1 MGLAAHNRISTW
13 RYFVNKLLRSLLK
26 AGVYFL
32 EQSDRN
38 TAAMAEQ
45 VKDRVQNLSRRARH
59 AIYGQEDHT
68 VRNAISF
75 AAGIGLGIGVG
86 MLLAPSPGEETRS
99 SIVGNRHRGN
109 VSYQPIRGA
118 RYWPARSIQSDPG
131 RNNAV
136 HVAGSAPTFSGSP
149 SEQSSTTERDRK
161 RRHSP
166 GCSWLPPRPIPGPHQ
181 SSNDGESGP
190 KRNPQPAFTSKQ

>member
-1 MGLAAHNRISTW
+1 MATLSGLDYMGLAAHNRISPW

-38 TAAMAEQ
+38 TAEMADQ

-59 AIYGQEDHT
+59 AITGQEDHT
-68 VRNAISF
+68 IRNAISF

-99 SIVGNRHRGN
+99 SIVGKVHDFGDKVRERL
-109 VSYQPIRGA
+109 SPEEKK
-118 RYWPARSIQSDPG
+118 PATG
-131 RNNAV
+131 
-136 HVAGSAPTFSGSP
+136 
-149 SEQSSTTERDRK
+149 TE
-161 RRHSP
+161 
-166 GCSWLPPRPIPGPHQ
+166 GM
-181 SSNDGESGP
+181 
-190 KRNPQPAFTSKQ
+190 